1 MPGTPNS
8 TAAGKFALN
17 FCCDMIWSKQKAL
30 SLLNRGNRAVQDSD
44 MLGAV
49 MLNELPWLFLHK
61 WLWYI
66 TSHHGLQ
73 NWP

>member
-30 SLLNRGNRAVQDSD
+30 SLNQPYVCTKGHICFHSKVAFMTKQIEDTYS
-44 MLGAV
+44 
-49 MLNELPWLFLHK
+49 
-61 WLWYI
+61 
-66 TSHHGLQ
+66 
-73 NWP
+73 